1 MTTERITELLNV
13 IEARQ
18 SHYSE
23 LRAIAAGALP
33 SIWSDWRHY
42 EPAGSIAADIVAVL
56 EAALIGRVD
65 LRVDPDD
72 AVADQL
78 MTLLYNRHLHPLVRE
93 AVRDFVVVG
102 WGGIVVTPFGPAR
115 LKPEHSIAGKDW
127 YLRRFELD
135 VRAARQ
141 RYGKRRVFDNKSG
154 NVLLIETL
162 QDGKLQ
168 VRYGDAIVYS
178 SDWDYEPRLLI
189 GDERPKLVDASL
201 HGAPIGIIES
211 CRDLFIDHHILR
223 QMIVRRAAMAGLVQ
237 VVSSQLEDPASA
249 DNIARRWDTVLV
261 RDSAAVFPLDQR
273 SLAELLT
280 IQQQIE
286 QSISA
291 RSGVSLFQRG
301 ISDPTINTAT
311 EAALLQSQTNTR
323 LVYLQTIV
331 RDWLNDCVS
340 DYRRYLVNL
349 PDAELEYI
357 EFPYNGSTQYF
368 GAGRHY
374 SEALAGRQVSVAL
387 SGYRDIA
394 QRQQEV
400 MALLPVLQQSGA
412 DVRPLLEELIRLSGR
427 DPKLYLEQQGVQQ

>member
-1 MTTERITELLNV
+1 MTTERITELINI
-13 IEARQ
+13 IESRQ
-18 SHYSE
+18 SHYAE

-42 EPAGSIAADIVAVL
+42 EPAGSIAADIVSVL
-56 EAALIGRVD
+56 EASLIGRVD

-72 AVADQL
+72 AIADQL

-93 AVRDFVVVG
+93 AVRDFIICG
-102 WGGIVVTPFGPAR
+102 WGGVTMTPWGPAR
-115 LKPEHSIAGKDW
+115 LKPEHAVAGKDW
-127 YLRRFELD
+127 YLRRYELD
-135 VRAARQ
+135 VRPARQ
-141 RYGKRRVFDNKSG
+141 RFGKRRVFDNKSG

-178 SDWDYEPRLLI
+178 DNWDYEPRLLI

-237 VVSSQLEDPASA
+237 VVSAQLEDPQSA
-249 DNIARRWDTVLV
+249 DNIAKRWDTVLV

-286 QSISA
+286 QAISA
-291 RSGVSLFQRG
+291 RSGVSMFQRG
-301 ISDPTINTAT
+301 ISDPHIQTAT
-311 EAALLQSQTNTR
+311 EAALMQSQTNTR
-323 LVYLQTIV
+323 LVYLQSIV
-331 RDWLNDCVS
+331 RDWLNDCVA

-349 PDAELEYI
+349 PDNELEYI
-357 EFPYNGSTQYF
+357 EFPMNGSTEYF
-368 GAGRHY
+368 GTGRHY

-387 SGYRDIA
+387 SGYRDVA

-400 MALLPVLQQSGA
+400 LSLLPVLQQSGSN
-412 DVRPLLEELIRLSGR
+412 VRPLLEELIRLSGR
-427 DPKLYLEQQGVQQ
+427 DPKLYLSD

>member
-1 MTTERITELLNV
+1 MTTETITELINIL
-13 IEARQ
+13 ESRQ

-33 SIWSDWRHY
+33 SIWSDWQHY
-42 EPAGSIAADIVAVL
+42 EPAGSIAADIVSVL
-56 EAALIGRVD
+56 EASLIGRVD

-72 AVADQL
+72 PVSDQL
-78 MTLLYNRHLHPLVRE
+78 ITLLYNKHLHPLVRE

-102 WGGIVVTPFGPAR
+102 WGGVTMTPWGPAR
-115 LKPEHSIAGKDW
+115 LKPEHAIVGHCW
-127 YLRRFELD
+127 YLRRYELD

-141 RYGKRRVFDNKSG
+141 RYGKRKVFDNRNG
-154 NVLLIETL
+154 DILLIETL
-162 QDGKLQ
+162 SDGKLQ
-168 VRYGDAIVYS
+168 VRFGDAVVYS

-189 GDERPKLVDASL
+189 GDERPRLVDNSL

-223 QMIVRRAAMAGLVQ
+223 SMITRRAAMAGLVQ
-237 VVSSQLEDPASA
+237 VVSAQLEDPASA
-249 DNIARRWDTVLV
+249 DNIAKRWDTVLV
-261 RDSAAVFPLDQR
+261 RDGSAVFPLDQR
-273 SLAELLT
+273 SLAELMT

-291 RSGVSLFQRG
+291 RSGVSMFQRG
-301 ISDPTINTAT
+301 ISDPHVQTAT

-323 LVYLQTIV
+323 LVYLQSIV
-331 RDWLNDCVS
+331 RDWLNDCVG
-340 DYRRYLVNL
+340 DYRRYLVSL
-349 PDAELEYI
+349 PEDELEYV
-357 EFPYNGSTQYF
+357 EFPQSGTTEFF
-368 GAGRHY
+368 GRGRHY
-374 SEALAGRQVSVAL
+374 SEALAGRQVVVAL

-427 DPKLYLEQQGVQQ
+427 DPKLYLEQQGV

>member
-1 MTTERITELLNV
+1 M
-13 IEARQ
+13 
-18 SHYSE
+18 
-23 LRAIAAGALP
+23 RAIAGGALP
-33 SIWSDWRHY
+33 SIWSDWKHY
-42 EPAGSIAADIVAVL
+42 EPAGSIASDIVSVL
-56 EAALIGRVD
+56 EASLIGRVD

-72 AVADQL
+72 PTADQL
-78 MTLLYNRHLHPLVRE
+78 ISLLYNKHLHPLVRE
-93 AVRDFVVVG
+93 SVRDYIICG

-115 LKPEHSIAGKDW
+115 LKPEHSIAGKSW

-135 VRAARQ
+135 VKSARQ
-141 RYGKRRVFDNKSG
+141 RYGKRRVFDGKSG
-154 NVLLIETL
+154 DVLLVETL

-178 SDWDYEPRLLI
+178 DNWDYEPRLLI

-237 VVSSQLEDPASA
+237 VVSAQLEDPQSA
-249 DNIARRWDTVLV
+249 DNIAKRWDTVLV
-261 RDSAAVFPLDQR
+261 RDGAAVFPLDQR
-273 SLAELLT
+273 SLGELLT

-301 ISDPTINTAT
+301 ISDPHIQTAT

-323 LVYLQTIV
+323 LVYLQSLV
-331 RDWLNDCVS
+331 RDWLNDCVA
-340 DYRRYLVNL
+340 DYRRYLVSL
-349 PDAELEYI
+349 PEDELEYV
-357 EFPYNGSTQYF
+357 EFPMDGTTQYF

-400 MALLPVLQQSGA
+400 LSLLPVLQSAGGNT
-412 DVRPLLEELIRLSGR
+412 RPLLEELIRLSGR
-427 DPKLYLEQQGVQQ
+427 DPKLYLE

>member
-1 MTTERITELLNV
+1 MTTERITELINIL
-13 IEARQ
+13 ESRQ

>member
-1 MTTERITELLNV
+1 MTSERITELLNV

-33 SIWSDWRHY
+33 SIWSDWRQY

-72 AVADQL
+72 PVSDQL
-78 MTLLYNRHLHPLVRE
+78 ITLLYNRHLHPLVRE
-93 AVRDFVVVG
+93 AVRDFVVCG
-102 WGGIVVTPFGPAR
+102 WGGIAITPFGPAR
-115 LKPEHSIAGKDW
+115 LKPEHSVAGHCW

-141 RYGKRRVFDNKSG
+141 RYGKRKVFDNRNG
-154 NVLLIETL
+154 DILLIETL
-162 QDGKLQ
+162 SDGKLQ
-168 VRYGDAIVYS
+168 VRFGDAVVYS

-189 GDERPKLVDASL
+189 GDERPRLVDNSL

-223 QMIVRRAAMAGLVQ
+223 TMITRRAAMAGLVQ
-237 VVSSQLEDPASA
+237 VVSAQLEDPQSA

-261 RDSAAVFPLDQR
+261 RDGAAVFPLDQR
-273 SLAELLT
+273 SLSELMA

-291 RSGVSLFQRG
+291 RSGVSMFQRG
-301 ISDPTINTAT
+301 ISDPHVQTAT

-323 LVYLQTIV
+323 LVYLQSIV
-331 RDWLNDCVS
+331 RDWLNDCVG
-340 DYRRYLVNL
+340 DYRRYLVSL
-349 PDAELEYI
+349 PEDELEYV
-357 EFPYNGSTQYF
+357 EFPQSGTTEFF
-368 GAGRHY
+368 GRGRHY
-374 SEALAGRQVSVAL
+374 SEALAGRQVVVAL

-427 DPKLYLEQQGVQQ
+427 DPKLYLEQQGV

>member
-1 MTTERITELLNV
+1 LTNERITELLNV

-102 WGGIVVTPFGPAR
+102 WGGIVVTPWGPAR
-115 LKPEHSIAGKDW
+115 LKPEHAVAGHCW
-127 YLRRFELD
+127 YLRRYELD
-135 VRAARQ
+135 VRDAR
-141 RYGKRRVFDNKSG
+141 RRFGKRKVFDGKSG
-154 NVLLIETL
+154 DVLLVETL
-162 QDGKLQ
+162 EDGKLK
-168 VRYGDAIVYS
+168 VRFGDAVIFS
-178 SDWDYEPRLLI
+178 TDWDYEPRLLI
-189 GDERPKLVDASL
+189 GEERPKLVDGSL
-201 HGAPIGIIES
+201 HGAPISIIES

-223 QMIVRRAAMAGLVQ
+223 QMIVRRSAMAGLVQ

-261 RDSAAVFPLDQR
+261 RDGSAVFPLDQR
-273 SLAELLT
+273 SLAELMT

-286 QSISA
+286 QAISA
-291 RSGVSLFQRG
+291 RSGVSMFQRG
-301 ISDPTINTAT
+301 ISDPHIQTAT
-311 EAALLQSQTNTR
+311 EAALMQSQTNTR
-323 LVYLQTIV
+323 LVYLQSLV
-331 RDWLNDCVS
+331 RDWLNECVA
-340 DYRRYLVNL
+340 DYRRYLVSL
-349 PDAELEYI
+349 PDDELEYI
-357 EFPYNGSTQYF
+357 EFPMDGTTQYF
-368 GAGRHY
+368 GTGRHY
-374 SEALAGRQVSVAL
+374 SEALAGRHVSVAL
-387 SGYRDIA
+387 SGYRDVA

-400 MALLPVLQQSGA
+400 LSLLPVLQSAGGNT
-412 DVRPLLEELIRLSGR
+412 RPLLEELIRLSGR
-427 DPKLYLEQQGVQQ
+427 DPKLYLSE

>member
-1 MTTERITELLNV
+1 LTTERITELINI
-13 IEARQ
+13 IESRQ
-18 SHYSE
+18 SHYNE

-42 EPAGSIAADIVAVL
+42 EPAGSIAADIVSVL
-56 EAALIGRVD
+56 EASLVGRVD

-72 AVADQL
+72 AIADQL
-78 MTLLYNRHLHPLVRE
+78 ITLLYSKHLHPLIRE
-93 AVRDFVVVG
+93 SVRDFIICG
-102 WGGIVVTPFGPAR
+102 WGGIAITPWGPAR
-115 LKPEHSIAGKDW
+115 LKPEHAVAGHCW
-127 YLRRFELD
+127 YLRRYELD
-135 VRAARQ
+135 VKAARQ
-141 RYGKRRVFDNKSG
+141 RFGKRRVFDGKSG
-154 NVLLIETL
+154 SVLLIETL

-168 VRYGDAIVYS
+168 VRFGDAIVYS
-178 SDWDYEPRLLI
+178 TEWDYEPRLLI

-223 QMIVRRAAMAGLVQ
+223 QMIVRRSAMAGLVQ
-237 VVSSQLEDPASA
+237 VVSSQLEDPQSA

-261 RDSAAVFPLDQR
+261 RDGSAVFPLDQR
-273 SLAELLT
+273 SLAELMA

-301 ISDPTINTAT
+301 MTDPHIETAT

-323 LVYLQTIV
+323 LVYLQSIV
-331 RDWLNDCVS
+331 RDWLNECVA
-340 DYRRYLVNL
+340 DYRRYLVSL
-349 PDAELEYI
+349 PDDEVQYI
-357 EFPYNGSTQYF
+357 EFPMNGTTQYF
-368 GAGRHY
+368 GTGRHY

-387 SGYRDIA
+387 SGYRDVA

-400 MALLPVLQQSGA
+400 LSLLPVIQQAGGNA
-412 DVRPLLEELIRLSGR
+412 KPLLEELIRLSGR
-427 DPKLYLEQQGVQQ
+427 DPKLYLE

>member
-1 MTTERITELLNV
+1 LTTERITELINI
-13 IEARQ
+13 IESRQ
-18 SHYSE
+18 SHYAE

-42 EPAGSIAADIVAVL
+42 EPAGSIAADIVSVL
-56 EAALIGRVD
+56 EASLIGRVD

-72 AVADQL
+72 PTADQL
-78 MTLLYNRHLHPLVRE
+78 ISLLYNKHLHPLVRE
-93 AVRDFVVVG
+93 AVRDYIICG

-115 LKPEHSIAGKDW
+115 LKPEHSTAGKDW

-168 VRYGDAIVYS
+168 VRFGDAVVYS

-189 GDERPKLVDASL
+189 GEERPKLVDNSL
-201 HGAPIGIIES
+201 HGAPISIIEA

-223 QMIVRRAAMAGLVQ
+223 SMITRRAAMAGLVQ
-237 VVSSQLEDPASA
+237 VVSSQLEDPNSA
-249 DNIARRWDTVLV
+249 DNIAKRWDTVLV
-261 RDSAAVFPLDQR
+261 RDGAAVFPLDQR
-273 SLAELLT
+273 SLSELMA
-280 IQQQIE
+280 IQQSIE
-286 QSISA
+286 QAISA

-301 ISDPTINTAT
+301 ISDPHIQTAT

-323 LVYLQTIV
+323 LVYLQSLV

-349 PDAELEYI
+349 PDDELEYI
-357 EFPYNGSTQYF
+357 EFPMNGSTEYF
-368 GAGRHY
+368 GTGRHY

-400 MALLPVLQQSGA
+400 LSLLPVLQTAGGNTK
-412 DVRPLLEELIRLSGR
+412 PLLEELIRLSGR
-427 DPKLYLEQQGVQQ
+427 DPKLYLSD